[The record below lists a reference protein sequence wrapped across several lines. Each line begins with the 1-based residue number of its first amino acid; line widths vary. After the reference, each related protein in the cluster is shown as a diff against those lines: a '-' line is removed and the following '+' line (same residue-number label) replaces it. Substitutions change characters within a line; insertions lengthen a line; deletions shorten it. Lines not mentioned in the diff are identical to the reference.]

1 MKYPQP
7 VRRAGSVA
15 GDLMAAVRRRRERT
29 RPRVRV
35 RVAHGH
41 TEVLADDKPE
51 RERMLSLARE
61 LVDEYGGR
69 WRAGR

>member
-1 MKYPQP
+1 VRYPQP
-7 VRRAGSVA
+7 MRRAGAVA
-15 GDLMAAVRRRRERT
+15 GDLAAAMRRRRERG

-41 TEVLADDKPE
+41 TQVLADGTPE
-51 RERMLSLARE
+51 QERLLGIARE

>member
-1 MKYPQP
+1 VKYPQP
-7 VRRAGSVA
+7 MRRAGAVA
-15 GDLMAAVRRRRERT
+15 GDLTAALRRRRERG

-41 TEVLADDKPE
+41 TEVLAEGTPAQE
-51 RERMLSLARE
+51 RLLGLARE

>member
-1 MKYPQP
+1 
-7 VRRAGSVA
+7 VA
-15 GDLMAAVRRRRERT
+15 GDLLAAVRRRRERG

-35 RVAHGH
+35 RIDHQH
-41 TEVLADDKPE
+41 TEVLAEGAPQ
-51 RERMLSLARE
+51 RERLLGIARE